1 MIFCNV
7 SSTLKEKD
15 DKIRHLET
23 EYSKLLDRLKT
34 EKKEREKITFEHQTT
49 ISDLKRKAGKQLDKT
64 LKDENDR
71 LKSQLNKLN
80 IDNAELRSDV
90 DRLRTR

>member
-1 MIFCNV
+1 MYTLNIYIVNDILRV

-15 DKIRHLET
+15 
-23 EYSKLLDRLKT
+23 
-34 EKKEREKITFEHQTT
+34 
-49 ISDLKRKAGKQLDKT
+49 DLKRKAGKQLDKT

-71 LKSQLNKLN
+71 LKSQLNKLDK
-80 IDNAELRSDV
+80 DNAELRSDV

>member
-1 MIFCNV
+1 MIRLDNAI
-7 SSTLKEKD
+7 KEKD
-15 DKIRHLET
+15 KISF
-23 EYSKLLDRLKT
+23 EY
-34 EKKEREKITFEHQTT
+34 QAT
-49 ISDLKRKAGKQLDKT
+49 ILDLKRNAGKQLDKT

-90 DRLRTR
+90 DRRRTR

>member
-1 MIFCNV
+1 MNRLDKAI
-7 SSTLKEKD
+7 KEKD
-15 DKIRHLET
+15 KISH
-23 EYSKLLDRLKT
+23 
-34 EKKEREKITFEHQTT
+34 EHQTT
-49 ISDLKRKAGKQLDKT
+49 ISELKQKYGKQLDKT

-71 LKSQLNKLN
+71 LKDQLNKLN

>member
-1 MIFCNV
+1 MIFCSV

-15 DKIRHLET
+15 
-23 EYSKLLDRLKT
+23 
-34 EKKEREKITFEHQTT
+34 
-49 ISDLKRKAGKQLDKT
+49 DLKRKAGKQLDKT

-80 IDNAELRSDV
+80 KDNAELRSDV

>member
-1 MIFCNV
+1 MIFCSV
-7 SSTLKEKD
+7 SNTLKEKD
-15 DKIRHLET
+15 DEIRHLKE
-23 EYSKLLDRLKT
+23 EYNKIVVILKT
-34 EKKEREKITFEHQTT
+34 EKEEREKISFEHEKT

>member
-1 MIFCNV
+1 MIFCSV

-15 DKIRHLET
+15 
-23 EYSKLLDRLKT
+23 
-34 EKKEREKITFEHQTT
+34 
-49 ISDLKRKAGKQLDKT
+49 DLKRKAGKQLDKT
-64 LKDENDR
+64 LEDENDK

-80 IDNAELRSDV
+80 KDNAELRSVV

>member
-1 MIFCNV
+1 MIFCSV

-15 DKIRHLET
+15 
-23 EYSKLLDRLKT
+23 
-34 EKKEREKITFEHQTT
+34 
-49 ISDLKRKAGKQLDKT
+49 DLKRKAGKQLDKT

-80 IDNAELRSDV
+80 KDNAELRSVV
-90 DRLRTR
+90 DQLRTR

>member
-1 MIFCNV
+1 MVRLSKTIE
-7 SSTLKEKD
+7 EKD
-15 DKIRHLET
+15 KISH
-23 EYSKLLDRLKT
+23 
-34 EKKEREKITFEHQTT
+34 EHQTT
-49 ISDLKRKAGKQLDKT
+49 ISEFKRKYGKQLDKT

>member
-1 MIFCNV
+1 MIFCSV

-15 DKIRHLET
+15 
-23 EYSKLLDRLKT
+23 
-34 EKKEREKITFEHQTT
+34 
-49 ISDLKRKAGKQLDKT
+49 DLKRKAGKQLDKT

-80 IDNAELRSDV
+80 KDNAELRSVV